1 VRIRRK
7 AAAETIDETTEQTTD
22 ESVDLSDGDGAA
34 GGAERAP
41 SGPFDADE
49 LPDDQVARVDL
60 GSLLVAP
67 AQGRD
72 LRLHVDQKTGNVR
85 AVMLQGQDG
94 AVELR
99 AYAAPRNGD
108 LWGEVRPQIAAD
120 AARRGGTATENDG
133 PFGTELF
140 CEMQVKN
147 AEGQVATQPSRVIGF
162 NGPRWL
168 LRATFL
174 GKPAVDAEALDE
186 WCTAVTQVAVRRGAQ
201 AMPVGEQ
208 LPLTLPAE
216 IQRVQAEQAEQ
227 AGQAAA
233 AGGDRS
239 GAQADG

>member
-1 VRIRRK
+1 MRFRRK
-7 AAAETIDETTEQTTD
+7 SDVDDAPETSETGAENEAETVADGDPAAEP
-22 ESVDLSDGDGAA
+22 A
-34 GGAERAP
+34 GGEG
-41 SGPFDADE
+41 GPFDADD
-49 LPDDQVARVDL
+49 LPDDGVPRIDL
-60 GSLLVAP
+60 GALLVAP
-67 AQGRD
+67 AEGRD
-72 LRLHVDQKTGNVR
+72 LRVQVDEKTGTVR
-85 AVMLQGQDG
+85 SVVLAGKDG

-147 AEGQVATQPSRVIGF
+147 AEGKVATQPSRVIGF

-174 GKPAVDAEALDE
+174 GRPAVDAEALDE
-186 WCTAVTQVAVRRGAQ
+186 WCSTVTRVAVRRGAQ

-216 IQRVQAEQAEQ
+216 IQRVQAEQA
-227 AGQAAA
+227 GQAAA
-233 AGGDRS
+233 AGDDRS
-239 GAQADG
+239 GVQADG